1 MKIKYSRLFVKDVNE
16 IADYI
21 ANELNN
27 PSSAKKLKAS
37 FFKEVK
43 RLSDS
48 PFLGETLPS
57 PFLVYGKNIRRLVF
71 KNYLII
77 YSVSEQIVAERLL
90 YARRDWMCIL
100 SSDSQNL

>member
-1 MKIKYSRLFVKDVNE
+1 MKITFSRLFAKDVKD

-21 ANELNN
+21 ENELNN

-37 FFKEVK
+37 FYEEIK

-48 PFLGETLPS
+48 PFLGEALPS
-57 PFLVYGKNIRRLVF
+57 TYQIYGRNIRRLVF

-77 YSVSEQIVAERLL
+77 YSVSEVITAERLL
-90 YARRDWMCIL
+90 YARRDWMNIL
-100 SSDSQNL
+100 KSDK